1 MTGVGRSGFG
11 CQVTYHRDGIQGRR
25 SPLVV
30 ESWLDE
36 FGGTCMQRSPEAGAP
51 GVLRGAQSLKESRNR
66 PLRHM
71 WSLISRKVVASR
83 RGLGG
88 VRAGAGGRAGARG
101 GGRAGGAGA

>member
-36 FGGTCMQRSPEAGAP
+36 VGGTCMQRSPEAGAP

-71 WSLISRKVVASR
+71 WSLISRKDVASR
-83 RGLGG
+83 RSLSEIRACT
-88 VRAGAGGRAGARG
+88 VRRTEAR
-101 GGRAGGAGA
+101 RVVIT